1 MLFYETRKQIKPIL
15 SKEGFARS
23 ENKEFVQS
31 KKIYIS
37 PQISCF
43 FFKVSF
49 RYNRWLMFW
58 IIYVILIKVCIPR
71 RCCILN
77 FEFLFPIFFLHP
89 KGKKEIIKSTDNKII
104 IAFLKNLASRYIL
117 NLSFVEQ

>member
-15 SKEGFARS
+15 LKEGFARS

-71 RCCILN
+71 SCCILN
-77 FEFLFPIFFLHP
+77 LNSFFQFSSFTQ
-89 KGKKEIIKSTDNKII
+89 KEKKKS
-104 IAFLKNLASRYIL
+104 
-117 NLSFVEQ
+117 

>member
-15 SKEGFARS
+15 LKEGFARS

-43 FFKVSF
+43 FF
-49 RYNRWLMFW
+49 
-58 IIYVILIKVCIPR
+58 
-71 RCCILN
+71 
-77 FEFLFPIFFLHP
+77 
-89 KGKKEIIKSTDNKII
+89 
-104 IAFLKNLASRYIL
+104 
-117 NLSFVEQ
+117 